1 MSMPTRT
8 ALPIL
13 STAVFV
19 CVAAAALRAEVL
31 PERRCGVNWTA
42 DLSTRHPDLTLPKS
56 TAACEVTVIFETGSA
71 ILAPE
76 ARRALDQ
83 AAPEVIAHLALGGTG
98 VVEGHVAAANT
109 DETMDLS
116 LRRARAVAGYFET
129 AWGIPSR
136 RLALRGRG
144 PARVEGHTPHP
155 ATDNRRATLVLHPA
169 SAAAAGVHR
178 TWPVA
183 LRSDHLDLD
192 DFGGARNPLSVPI
205 VRTWTAP
212 DLHHE

>member
-1 MSMPTRT
+1 MSLPTRT

-31 PERRCGVNWTA
+31 PERRCGMNWTA

-116 LRRARAVAGYFET
+116 LRRARAVAGYFEA
-129 AWGIPSR
+129 AWGIPAR

-144 PARVEGHTPHP
+144 PANVEGHKPHP
-155 ATDNRRATLVLHPA
+155 TADNRRATLVLHPG
-169 SAAAAGVHR
+169 SAAAAGVRR
-178 TWPVA
+178 TSPVA
-183 LRSDHLDLD
+183 LRSAHLDLD
-192 DFGGARNPLSVPI
+192 DFGGARNPLSGPVAR
-205 VRTWTAP
+205 VGTAQ
-212 DLHHE
+212 DLNHE